1 MGQICCTEEDIE
13 YETINGENS
22 NETINEPDSEKSIS
36 SLHVNNDIEL
46 LAISGVVLPWYNN

>member
-13 YETINGENS
+13 YETINGENIS
-22 NETINEPDSEKSIS
+22 ELNSEKSIS

-46 LAISGVVLPWYNN
+46 LTISGVVLH